1 MLPRPAVIKAIE
13 TALSRSPVVLLVG
26 PRQCGKTTLARQFA
40 AEDAPNYFDLEDP
53 ADLGRLNEPMTALG
67 SLEGLVV
74 VDEVQRRPDLFP
86 ILRVLADRPTL
97 PARVLILGSATSDL
111 LRQTSESLA
120 GRIERVLMRG
130 FSLSEVGEAQHRKL
144 WLRGGFPRS
153 YLASSMEDST
163 VWRREFIQTVVERD
177 VPQLGFRLPATTL
190 LRFWTMLAHYHGQIW
205 NAAETARSLGV
216 SEATARRYLD
226 VLEGL
231 FMVRRLSPWF
241 ANLKKRQVRSP
252 KIYIR
257 DSGLL
262 HALLGIRSERD
273 LLSHPKCGTSW
284 EGSVVEE
291 ILNVAAPDEACF
303 WATHNGAEL
312 DLLLFRDGR
321 RIGVECKR
329 QDAPRMTRSMRIA
342 IRDLELDHL
351 YVVYPGRKPYVID
364 ERVSVTPLHRLGEV
378 ITSTGGL
385 PARSGDRGQV

>member
-1 MLPRPAVIKAIE
+1 MLPRPAVIEAVE
-13 TALSRSPVVLLVG
+13 TALSRNPVVLLVG
-26 PRQCGKTTLARQFA
+26 PRQCGKTTLARQFV
-40 AEDAPNYFDLEDP
+40 AEDDPNYFDLEDP
-53 ADLGRLNEPMTALG
+53 ADLARLDEPMTALG

-74 VDEVQRRPDLFP
+74 IDEVQRRPDLFP
-86 ILRVLADRPTL
+86 VLRVLADRPTL
-97 PARVLILGSATSDL
+97 PARVLILGSATSEL

-120 GRIERVLMRG
+120 GRIERVPMRG
-130 FSLSEVGEAQHRKL
+130 FSLSEVGDAQHRKL
-144 WLRGGFPRS
+144 WLRGGSPRS

-163 VWRREFIQTVVERD
+163 VWRREFVQTVVERD
-177 VPQLGFRLPATTL
+177 VPQLGIRLPATTL

-216 SEATARRYLD
+216 SEATTRRYLD

-257 DSGLL
+257 DTGLL
-262 HALLGIRSERD
+262 HALLGIRSEKD
-273 LLSHPKCGTSW
+273 LLSHPKSGASW
-284 EGSVVEE
+284 EGFVVEE
-291 ILNVAAPDEACF
+291 ILNAVSPDEAFF

-329 QDAPRMTRSMRIA
+329 QDAPRMTRSMRTA

-351 YVVYPGRKPYVID
+351 YVVYPGRKPYDID

-378 ITSTGGL
+378 K
-385 PARSGDRGQV
+385 

>member
-1 MLPRPAVIKAIE
+1 MLPRPAVIEAIE
-13 TALSRSPVVLLVG
+13 TALSRSPVVLLIG

-40 AEDAPNYFDLEDP
+40 AEDDPNYFDLEDP
-53 ADLGRLNEPMTALG
+53 ADLVRLDEPMTALG

-86 ILRVLADRPTL
+86 ILRVLVDRPTL
-97 PARVLILGSATSDL
+97 PARFLILGSVSSDL

-130 FSLSEVGEAQHRKL
+130 FSLSEVGEVQHRKH

-153 YLASSMEDST
+153 YLASSVEDST

-190 LRFWTMLAHYHGQIW
+190 LRFWTMLAHYHGQVW

-216 SEATARRYLD
+216 SEATTRRYLD

-257 DSGLL
+257 DTGLL

-273 LLSHPKCGTSW
+273 LLSHPKSGASW
-284 EGSVVEE
+284 EGCVVEE
-291 ILNVAAPDEACF
+291 ILNAVSPDEAFF

-312 DLLLFRDGR
+312 DLLLFRNGR

-329 QDAPRMTRSMRIA
+329 QDAPRMTRSMRVA
-342 IRDLELDHL
+342 VRDLELDHL
-351 YVVYPGRKPYVID
+351 YVVYPGRKPYAID
-364 ERVSVTPLHRLGEV
+364 EQVSVTPLHRLGEV
-378 ITSTGGL
+378 T
-385 PARSGDRGQV
+385 

>member
-1 MLPRPAVIKAIE
+1 MLPRPAVIEAVE
-13 TALSRSPVVLLVG
+13 TALSRNPVVLLVG
-26 PRQCGKTTLARQFA
+26 PRQCGKTTLARQFV
-40 AEDAPNYFDLEDP
+40 AEDDPNYFDLEDP
-53 ADLGRLNEPMTALG
+53 ADLARLDEPMTALG

-74 VDEVQRRPDLFP
+74 IDEVQRRPDLFP
-86 ILRVLADRPTL
+86 VLRVLADRPTL
-97 PARVLILGSATSDL
+97 PARVLILGSATSEL

-130 FSLSEVGEAQHRKL
+130 FSLSEVGDAQHRKL
-144 WLRGGFPRS
+144 WLRGGSPRS

-163 VWRREFIQTVVERD
+163 VWRREFVQTVVERD

-216 SEATARRYLD
+216 SEATTRRYLD

-257 DSGLL
+257 DTGLL
-262 HALLGIRSERD
+262 HALLGIRSEKD
-273 LLSHPKCGTSW
+273 LLSHPKSGASW
-284 EGSVVEE
+284 EGFVVEE
-291 ILNVAAPDEACF
+291 ILNAVSPDEAFF

-312 DLLLFRDGR
+312 DLLLFRDGC

-329 QDAPRMTRSMRIA
+329 QDAPRMTRSMRTA

-351 YVVYPGRKPYVID
+351 YVVYPGRKPYDID

-378 ITSTGGL
+378 K
-385 PARSGDRGQV
+385 

>member
-1 MLPRPAVIKAIE
+1 MLPRPAVIEAVE
-13 TALSRSPVVLLVG
+13 TALSRNPVVLLVG
-26 PRQCGKTTLARQFA
+26 PRQCGKTTLARQFV
-40 AEDAPNYFDLEDP
+40 AEDDPNYFDLEDP
-53 ADLGRLNEPMTALG
+53 ADLARLDEPMTALG

-74 VDEVQRRPDLFP
+74 IDEVQRRPDLFP
-86 ILRVLADRPTL
+86 VLRVLADRPTL
-97 PARVLILGSATSDL
+97 PARVLILGSATSEL

-120 GRIERVLMRG
+120 GRIERVPMRG
-130 FSLSEVGEAQHRKL
+130 FSLSEVGDAQHRKL
-144 WLRGGFPRS
+144 WLRGGSPRS

-163 VWRREFIQTVVERD
+163 VWRREFVQTVVERD

-216 SEATARRYLD
+216 SEATTRRYLD

-257 DSGLL
+257 DTGLL
-262 HALLGIRSERD
+262 HALLGIRSEKD
-273 LLSHPKCGTSW
+273 LLSHPKSGASW
-284 EGSVVEE
+284 EGFVVEE
-291 ILNVAAPDEACF
+291 ILNVVSPDEAFF

-329 QDAPRMTRSMRIA
+329 QDAPRMTRSMRTA

-351 YVVYPGRKPYVID
+351 YVVYPGRKPYDID

-378 ITSTGGL
+378 M
-385 PARSGDRGQV
+385 

>member
-1 MLPRPAVIKAIE
+1 MLPRPSVIEAVE
-13 TALSRSPVVLLVG
+13 TALSRNPVVLLVG
-26 PRQCGKTTLARQFA
+26 PRQCGKTTLARQFV
-40 AEDAPNYFDLEDP
+40 AEDDPNYFDLEDP
-53 ADLGRLNEPMTALG
+53 ADLARLDEPMTALG

-74 VDEVQRRPDLFP
+74 IDEVQRRPDLFP
-86 ILRVLADRPTL
+86 VLRVLADRPTL
-97 PARVLILGSATSDL
+97 PARVLILGSATSEL

-120 GRIERVLMRG
+120 GRIERVPMRG
-130 FSLSEVGEAQHRKL
+130 FSLSEVGDAQHRKL
-144 WLRGGFPRS
+144 WLRGGSPRS

-163 VWRREFIQTVVERD
+163 VWRREFVQTVVERD

-216 SEATARRYLD
+216 SEATTRRYLD

-257 DSGLL
+257 DTGLL
-262 HALLGIRSERD
+262 HALLGIRSEKD
-273 LLSHPKCGTSW
+273 LLSHPKSGASW
-284 EGSVVEE
+284 EGFVVEE
-291 ILNVAAPDEACF
+291 ILNAVSPDEAFF

-351 YVVYPGRKPYVID
+351 YVVYPGRKPYDID

-378 ITSTGGL
+378 K
-385 PARSGDRGQV
+385 